1 MMDRRRLAI
10 AGFVVFGLL
19 AGWAL
24 FFGLPRWYASRQ
36 AQVQAGTAAAPAQP
50 AAPGAPVR
58 KIAATLYYVAEDG
71 MALAPVQRD
80 VPFGA
85 TVPDQ
90 ARAIVE
96 AQLAPPAGTSPP
108 LLSAIPPDV
117 KLRDVYLTERGDAFV
132 DLSSE
137 IVSKHPGGSLAEI
150 FTVYS
155 IVNAL
160 TVNLPAIT
168 RVQILVDGK
177 EVDTLAGHVDL
188 RHPLAKS
195 LDWVVHESH

>member
-24 FFGLPRWYASRQ
+24 FFGLPHWYASRQ
-36 AQVQAGTAAAPAQP
+36 AQVQAGTAAAPPPP
-50 AAPGAPVR
+50 AAPG
-58 KIAATLYYVAEDG
+58 
-71 MALAPVQRD
+71 APVQRD

-85 TVPDQ
+85 TVPEQ

-96 AQLAPPAGTSPP
+96 AQLAPPAGTTPP
-108 LLSAIPPDV
+108 LVSAIPPDV

-137 IVSKHPGGSLAEI
+137 IVSKHPGGSLDEI

>member
-1 MMDRRRLAI
+1 MIDRRRLAL
-10 AGFVVFGLL
+10 AGFVVFGLV

-24 FFGLPRWYASRQ
+24 FVGLPRWYASRQ
-36 AQVQAGTAAAPAQP
+36 AQVQSATAAAPAPP
-50 AAPGAPVR
+50 AAAGAPVR

-85 TVPDQ
+85 TVPEQ

-96 AQLAPPAGTSPP
+96 AQLAPPAGTTPP
-108 LLSAIPPDV
+108 LMSAIPADV

-137 IVSKHPGGSLAEI
+137 LVSKHPGGSLDEI

>member
-1 MMDRRRLAI
+1 MIDRRMAI
-10 AGFVVFGLL
+10 RAAILVFGLA
-19 AGWAL
+19 AGWFL
-24 FFGLPRWYASRQ
+24 FFGLPKWYGARQ
-36 AQVQAGTAAAPAQP
+36 AQASAAVASAPASP
-50 AAPGAPVR
+50 SAAGAPAVR
-58 KIAATLYYVAEDG
+58 RITATLFYVSDDG
-71 MALAPVQRD
+71 MSLAPVQRE

-85 TVPDQ
+85 SVAEQ

-96 AQLAPPAGTSPP
+96 AQIAASPP
-108 LLSAIPPDV
+108 LVSAIPADT
-117 KLRDVYLTERGDAFV
+117 KLREVFVTERGDAFV
-132 DLSSE
+132 DLSGD
-137 IVSKHPGGSLAEI
+137 VTAKHTGGSLDELL
-150 FTVYS
+150 TVYA

-195 LDWVVHESH
+195 MDWVIHDTH